1 MDCIEII
8 CLYLKHYLSAEQ
20 FQTIVYA
27 HLHAFEHAL
36 PESVYLDLLSA
47 TFRTKEETIHLET
60 ELRNDVLRHHPLLYD
75 KINDAFMERWIAAN
89 PGDTVTEIL
98 KKRDEK
104 RAEVSIDCS
113 SIRSASE
120 LIYTFKQALKY
131 PETCG
136 NNWDAIADFIDDI
149 LFSQKLTFDHWCDLE
164 EKLPQDT
171 AILKFILDKVR
182 MDDCI
187 ITYGEEASPG

>member
-1 MDCIEII
+1 MLNVDSQGRTADFSAVRPFFIKELEFMDCIEII
-8 CLYLKHYLSAEQ
+8 CLYLKRYLSAEQ

-36 PESVYLDLLSA
+36 PEPVYLDLLSA
-47 TFRTKEETIHLET
+47 TFCTKEETIHLET

-75 KINDAFMERWIAAN
+75 KINDAFMEHWIAAN

-104 RAEVSIDCS
+104 RAEVFINCS

-120 LIYTFKQALKY
+120 LIYTFMLLRRKLRRRANLRRK
-131 PETCG
+131 EKSAC
-136 NNWDAIADFIDDI
+136 FC
-149 LFSQKLTFDHWCDLE
+149 LRFS
-164 EKLPQDT
+164 LPSRWT
-171 AILKFILDKVR
+171 RRK
-182 MDDCI
+182 
-187 ITYGEEASPG
+187 T